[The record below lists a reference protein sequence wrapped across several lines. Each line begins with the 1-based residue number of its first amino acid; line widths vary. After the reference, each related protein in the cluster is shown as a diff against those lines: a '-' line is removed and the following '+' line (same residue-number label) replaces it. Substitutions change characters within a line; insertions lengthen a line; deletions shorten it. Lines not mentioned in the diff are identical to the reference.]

1 MICSSFPKGGEGVMQ
16 DIQTMRSFLWACL
29 EFFCCIVGPID
40 DDDIEPEDGANDGDG
55 EDNLDEEMHNVLSAF
70 QKALNSDTEDAEDS
84 DQETK
89 TEHLDVVVVFQ
100 PEDSSTEW
108 EEV

>member
-1 MICSSFPKGGEGVMQ
+1 MQ

-40 DDDIEPEDGANDGDG
+40 DDPDAIEPDEDDAN
-55 EDNLDEEMHNVLSAF
+55 EDNIEDNAGGEEMHNVLSAF
-70 QKALNSDTEDAEDS
+70 QRALNSDTEDTEEYDS
-84 DQETK
+84 DQGTQ

-100 PEDSSTEW
+100 PEDSSSEW